1 MMKRKY
7 PLFSLFFCA
16 CIALTACQESLEKL
30 ATRTLKEYTRKNC
43 PQQMGETV
51 VMDSCRFESDT
62 HTLHYFYRF
71 QGAMDNDSVL
81 NPGQMRQML
90 VDALRNETSTRI
102 FKDEGYSFQY
112 TYRSDSHP
120 DRVLFEATLT
130 KEDYE

>member
-1 MMKRKY
+1 MIKRFFL
-7 PLFSLFFCA
+7 LFASSLLA
-16 CIALTACQESLEKL
+16 SLLLMSCQESLEQL

-102 FKDEGYSFQY
+102 FKDEGYRFQY